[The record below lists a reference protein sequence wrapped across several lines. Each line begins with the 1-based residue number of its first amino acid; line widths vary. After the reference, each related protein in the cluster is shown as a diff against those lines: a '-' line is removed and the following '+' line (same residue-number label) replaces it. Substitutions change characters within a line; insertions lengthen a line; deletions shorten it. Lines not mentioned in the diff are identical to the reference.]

1 MDAWDAGFA
10 QVFTLF
16 DRMFDADF
24 GGGDTEIDE
33 AVRAALFVNLLTED
47 NLPYY
52 FRDIDRSDV
61 IKAANTTLERQQA
74 SARLKPELD
83 QLHASFQA
91 GEGMDREWAKR
102 TMTLMFMRYT
112 NIKIVA
118 ITRNNRIDT
127 GSSQVGHTQAKVLVT
142 GAQGLIPE
150 RAEPYAI
157 ALQWRLDGSQ
167 WKLIELRWE

>member
-1 MDAWDAGFA
+1 MFARRFAWLCLLLPLWLAGCGKTDP
-10 QVFTLF
+10 Q
-16 DRMFDADF
+16 
-24 GGGDTEIDE
+24 
-33 AVRAALFVNLLTED
+33 AALDAAVQQLQD
-47 NLPYY
+47 NLEA
-52 FRDIDRSDV
+52 RKTSDV
-61 IKAANTTLERQQA
+61 MN
-74 SARLKPELD
+74 
-83 QLHASFQA
+83 QLHPNFQ
-91 GEGMDREWAKR
+91 GDGDGMNRDWAQR

-127 GSSQVGHTQAKVLVT
+127 GSSQVGHTQAQVLVT

-157 ALQWRLDGSQ
+157 ELQWRLDGSQ